1 MIDGNPYVGPRA
13 FEEADRAFYF
23 GREREA
29 RQLLSLAVARQV
41 VLLYAP
47 SGAGK
52 TSLLKAS
59 LVPSLRE
66 MRDVTV
72 LPLARVGGA
81 SLCPGTANVY
91 TASLLSYL
99 LSDGGRC
106 GLSLASGLE
115 LRLQRAPEE
124 ERRRPHFLVL
134 DQFEELFTTWPDRW
148 QDRGAFLHDL
158 GDALAAYPQITLIL
172 SMREDYI
179 AQLDPWRGL
188 LPDHLRTRFRLDLLE
203 ADAAR
208 RAAIEPARAAGV
220 RFQEDAA
227 SSLIDELR
235 LVTVQDPD
243 GSARKSPGQFVDPVQ
258 LQVICRRLWERLSA
272 GAREIG
278 LADVKA
284 EGGVDQALARYYA
297 ERVSAAAQETGVPER
312 EVRDWVER
320 HLITAHGLRG
330 QALREPERTQGMDNR
345 AVLSLTASHLV
356 RAEERRGAVW
366 FELAHDRLVEP
377 VRADNAAWRDSHLS
391 TLERQAAHW
400 DRERRPAGLLLSGAA
415 LRFAETW
422 AARQGNALPA
432 VERDFLAACRRER
445 WRTRRLRLYAVAAT
459 LCLIVAVTAFLQARQ
474 DRQRALLSGVA
485 AQAMAEAPERLDRAL
500 LLALEADRQGA
511 PAALPLLARI
521 LESSPHLETVLHGHE
536 SDVLDLAWSPDGD
549 RLASVDAEG
558 VVRLWDVAARRAA
571 GPPLAHME
579 GETWSVDW
587 SADGQRLAVGWE
599 DGIRLW
605 NLASPD
611 SPPRPLPMTGER
623 AVYALRFSPDG
634 KTLAAA
640 TADNAV
646 LRWDSATGRLS
657 GAPWTGPTDLIT
669 SLAWSPDGG
678 ILAAAGMDRR
688 VWRWLAATGELLGPA
703 PPPRAHTEGVTGLA
717 FSPDGGTLA
726 SSSLDGTLAF
736 WDPVTGERRG
746 EPLNAAL
753 PGDLWGVVFS
763 PDGQRLAAGGE
774 EGTMLWDAHM
784 LRLVDPPFGGHEGKL
799 RRLAFRPDGRLL
811 ASGNGNDVV
820 LWSVQVGPRLGR
832 PTKDV
837 GAYSEVR
844 RAIDK
849 RLDDPET
856 YSTAR
861 QAIEKRLKLPENS
874 LSAFTTS
881 PDGRLLATA
890 GRDRRISLWNARS
903 RALLAGPL
911 AGHRYEI
918 AGLAFQDGGKT
929 LLSADN
935 RGAVIHWDSDPASWR
950 RLAHRV
956 ANRELTAEELERFAG
971 HGH

>member
-1 MIDGNPYVGPRA
+1 MMDGNPYVGPRA

-29 RQLLSLAVARQV
+29 RQLLSLAVARPV

-59 LVPSLRE
+59 LLPSLRE

-81 SLCPGTANVY
+81 ALCPGTANVY

-99 LSDGGRC
+99 LGEEGGC
-106 GLSLASGLE
+106 GLTLTRGLE
-115 LRLQRAPEE
+115 SRIGRAPEG
-124 ERRRPHFLVL
+124 ERSRPHFLVL
-134 DQFEELFTTWPDRW
+134 DQFEELFTAWPDRW
-148 QDRGAFLHDL
+148 RDRGAFMHEL
-158 GDALAAYPQITLIL
+158 GDALAACPQITLIL

-208 RAAIEPARAAGV
+208 RAAVEPARAAGV
-220 RFQEDAA
+220 TFQDAA
-227 SSLIDELR
+227 AGQLIDELR

-243 GSARKSPGQFVDPVQ
+243 GTARKSPGQFVDPVH
-258 LQVICRRLWERLSA
+258 LQVVCRRLWERLPA

-278 LADVKA
+278 VDDVAA

-297 ERVSAAAQETGVPER
+297 ERVAAASQETGVAER
-312 EVRDWVER
+312 AVRDWVER

-330 QALREPERTQGMDNR
+330 QTLREPERTQGLDNR
-345 AVLSLTASHLV
+345 AVESLTASHLV

-377 VRADNAAWRDSHLS
+377 VRKDNAAWRDAHLS

-415 LRFAETW
+415 LRSAEAW
-422 AARQGNALPA
+422 AARQGNGLPA

-474 DRQRALLSGVA
+474 DRQRALLSGLA

-500 LLALEADRQGA
+500 LLALEADRWEL
-511 PAALPLLARI
+511 PATLPLLART
-521 LESSPHLETVLHGHE
+521 LESSPHLETVLHGHQSE
-536 SDVLDLAWSPDGD
+536 VLDLAWNPDGH
-549 RLASVDAEG
+549 RLASVDDDG
-558 VVRLWDVAARRAA
+558 VVRLWDAHLRKPRQTLTRMDGRA
-571 GPPLAHME
+571 
-579 GETWSVDW
+579 WSVDW
-587 SADGQRLAVGWE
+587 SADGRWLAAGGDQGVLVW
-599 DGIRLW
+599 DPR
-605 NLASPD
+605 SPARR
-611 SPPRPLPMTGER
+611 PRALTAPDES
-623 AVYALRFSPDG
+623 AVYVLRFSPDG
-634 KTLAAA
+634 RTLAAA
-640 TADNAV
+640 TADNTV
-646 LRWDSATGRLS
+646 LRWDSVTGRLL
-657 GAPWTGPTDLIT
+657 GPPWTGPTDWIT
-669 SLAWSPDGG
+669 SLAWSPDGE
-678 ILAAAGMDRR
+678 ILAAAGMERR
-688 VWRWLAATGELLGPA
+688 VWRWRAATGELLGTA
-703 PPPRAHTEGVTGLA
+703 PPPRAHAEGITGLA

-746 EPLNAAL
+746 EPLSASL
-753 PGDLWGVVFS
+753 PGDLWGVAFS
-763 PDGQRLAAGGE
+763 PDGQRLAAGSE
-774 EGTMLWDAHM
+774 EGTLLWDAHT
-784 LRLVDPPFGGHEGKL
+784 LRLVDPLFGGHEGKL

-811 ASGNGNDVV
+811 ASGNGGDVV
-820 LWSVQVGPRLGR
+820 LWSVDPGPRLGR
-832 PTKDV
+832 FVTLPPEQAAAAVPRASRET
-837 GAYSEVR
+837 R
-844 RAIDK
+844 RAIET
-849 RLDDPET
+849 RLGM
-856 YSTAR
+856 R
-861 QAIEKRLKLPENS
+861 ENF
-874 LSAFTTS
+874 LSAIATS
-881 PDGRLLATA
+881 PDGRFLATA
-890 GRDRRISLWNARS
+890 GRDRRISLWDARS
-903 RALLAGPL
+903 GTLIAGPL

-918 AGLAFQDGGKT
+918 ASLAFEDGGKT

-935 RGAVIHWDSDPASWR
+935 KGTLIRWDVDPASWR
-950 RLAHRV
+950 RLARRV
-956 ANRELTAEELERFAG
+956 ANRELTAEERRRFLK
-971 HGH
+971 